1 MDRHLRWELSGR
13 IENDPDLTFREV
25 REVAYQWAKEVH
37 DDTSTSKTVQSRGV
51 SGTMNNETMLD
62 LMKRTTELQEK
73 ILHKQQD
80 LSEKVEHRSNAFPLK
95 SPTPVYA
102 APLSQSNKN
111 FYSQKGSSA
120 NARDSSGNYNSPRPV
135 GPCWK
140 CNQYGHLH
148 QQCQQKR
155 TLKSSSPSLNS
166 ERHLPGAGR

>member
-1 MDRHLRWELSGR
+1 MRWELSGR

-25 REVAYQWAKEVH
+25 REVGIQWAKE
-37 DDTSTSKTVQSRGV
+37 VQSRGV

-80 LSEKVEHRSNAFPLK
+80 LLEKVEHRAFPLK

-111 FYSQKGSSA
+111 LYSQKGSSA
-120 NARDSSGNYNSPRPV
+120 NARGSSGNCNSPRPV

-140 CNQYGHLH
+140 CYQYGHLH
-148 QQCQQKR
+148 QQCPQKQ
-155 TLKSSSPSLNS
+155 TKSSSPSLYS
-166 ERHLPGAGR
+166 ERHLPGAGL